1 MIKKYIKLPIPVEAV
16 QWKGSPVIDTQE
28 ERKFLLD
35 KAQFG
40 IDGEE
45 VVLIVH
51 TLEGEMKAYP
61 GDYIVRGVDG
71 EYYPVKKEIFE
82 KTYRELKQPDPNAVC
97 FKDGLNCEEEWIEQE
112 KELEKSEWVCVKKD
126 RLEEM
131 VEAAYDDSSFCPL
144 VKTTICKWKSSGS
157 CLHCKYDY
165 ADIRQENETVKNVI
179 QWLEGEA

>member
-1 MIKKYIKLPIPVEAV
+1 MIKKYIKLPIPIEAV
-16 QWKGSPVIDTQE
+16 QWGGHANYPIDE
-28 ERKFLLD
+28 HNFLFD
-35 KAQFG
+35 ESQFG

-51 TLEGEMKAYP
+51 TWEGDMKAYP

-82 KTYRELKQPDPNAVC
+82 KTYVEAKED
-97 FKDGLNCEEEWIEQE
+97 EEFV
-112 KELEKSEWVCVKKD
+112 SVRKD

-144 VKTTICKWKSSGS
+144 VKTSVCKWKSSGS
-157 CLHCKYDY
+157 CSHCKYDY
-165 ADIRQENETVKNVI
+165 ADIIRHESETVKNVI
-179 QWLEGEA
+179 KWLEGE